1 MIAALY
7 SQGRLCQPIADG
19 GMPPGVPHPV
29 SDLALNL
36 VSTTMNEIGV
46 TWQDPT
52 DGPEFDTIRLQVQ
65 SPGGDWTPI
74 QETTVASGVQAGLVG
89 GGALTPN
96 TEYQVRVRTEGL
108 SGNSEW
114 ALLDVATRPSA
125 PGLSLAD
132 GTAETAAHA
141 IITQF
146 ENALSLTPSISTE
159 GGLPSWTTP
168 YSNTPGTWE
177 ADLVSA
183 SPGLYVAHA
192 SVTNTY
198 GLQSA
203 DTTGG
208 ITVTG
213 E

>member
-19 GMPPGVPHPV
+19 GMPPEVPHPV

-36 VSTTMNEIGV
+36 VSTTMDEIGV

-65 SPGGDWTPI
+65 PPGGDWTSI

-114 ALLDVATRPSA
+114 ALLGAATRPAAPTPANAAYDNVDTATYSFDGVTGSIEALTYEVESTPPLSWSA
-125 PGLSLAD
+125 PTPTGGNSFVS
-132 GTAETAAHA
+132 TATVTDAGSYYVRARV
-141 IITQF
+141 T
-146 ENALSLTPSISTE
+146 NDR
-159 GGLPSWTTP
+159 G
-168 YSNTPGTWE
+168 
-177 ADLVSA
+177 LVSA
-183 SPGLYVAHA
+183 WTSDMLF
-192 SVTNTY
+192 T
-198 GLQSA
+198 
-203 DTTGG
+203 
-208 ITVTG
+208 I
-213 E
+213 

>member
-19 GMPPGVPHPV
+19 GMPPEVPHPV

-36 VSTTMNEIGV
+36 ISTTLNEVNV

-65 SPGGDWTPI
+65 PAGGDWTSV
-74 QETTVASGVQAGLVG
+74 QETTVAPGTLSASVG

-96 TEYQVRVRTEGL
+96 TGYQVRVRTEGP
-108 SGNSEW
+108 SGSSEW
-114 ALLDVATRPSA
+114 AVLDAATRPSA
-125 PGLSLAD
+125 PGLSL
-132 GTAETAAHA
+132 TTLQTPAHA
-141 IITQF
+141 TITQS
-146 ENALSLTPSISTE
+146 ENALALTPTITTDAGPPWDSPVPDGPGVWQASLSI
-159 GGLPSWTTP
+159 
-168 YSNTPGTWE
+168 
-177 ADLVSA
+177 SA
-183 SPGLYVAHA
+183 SPGYYVAHA

-208 ITVTG
+208 FTVTG